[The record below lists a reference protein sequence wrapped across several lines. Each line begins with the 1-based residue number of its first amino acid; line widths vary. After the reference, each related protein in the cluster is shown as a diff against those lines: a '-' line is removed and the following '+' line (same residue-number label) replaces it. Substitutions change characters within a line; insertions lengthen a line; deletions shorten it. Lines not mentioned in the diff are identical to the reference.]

1 VAQGCGGSKI
11 MLREYQLTNFKAFG
25 EPETI
30 PIRPITLIYGPNSSG
45 KSSVLQSLLLLKQT
59 LQEAENSETLLIPKG
74 NLINLGSYREFIHR
88 HDVSKPFSFKVIL
101 ALDINDL
108 KSSSLLGKR
117 SEHLLKN
124 NLLGLQFGF
133 DYDKNIS
140 NIILSNVQLFI
151 GDDPSPAAIYKPHKR
166 DSIENEN
173 TSSFFHGSMQF
184 SVGDDE
190 FPPDIEPD
198 INNFQDLDIETREEI
213 ASFLKLDS
221 INYQHSLWKEWWQK
235 YSSLLSIEAEKELKI
250 IFEKLKL
257 HEGCQGWQN
266 KKWMDLLA
274 EKSKDLKNALENSES
289 LEPENIKDQLSQLES
304 LKRLGIYFNNY
315 SFDRAQ
321 DDLSNL
327 TQYPCL
333 SYRNFFPVKCLKIG
347 KKESSNS
354 EIWKLSEVYKHFW
367 TPELSVLTMLASSG
381 FRTFLNSI
389 VYIGPLRE
397 YPERF
402 YIVSDNLSKQVG
414 KSGKLLPDIL
424 LKDPNI
430 LKLLNDQLARF
441 GLEYELKVSPLKVE
455 DYENIDFFALRL
467 IDKYTGVNVSLAD
480 VGFGISQVLP
490 IIVQSMLSRKSTL
503 LIEQPE
509 IHIHPR
515 LQAELGSL
523 LAECI
528 KHPFDNQFIIET
540 HSEHLMLRLQKLIR
554 KGELKPDD
562 VSVIYVDRGSNGSK
576 CLHLRLDEEGDFIDE
591 WPDGFFE
598 EDFNEIFG

>member
-1 VAQGCGGSKI
+1 VAQDCGGSQF

-25 EPETI
+25 GPETI

-59 LQEAENSETLLIPKG
+59 LREAENSETLLLPKG

-101 ALDINDL
+101 PLDINDL
-108 KSSSLLGKR
+108 KMSSLGKR
-117 SEHLLKN
+117 SEHILKN

-140 NIILSNVQLFI
+140 NIVLSNVQLFI

-173 TSSFFHGSMQF
+173 TSSFMQGSMQL

-190 FPPDIEPD
+190 FPPA
-198 INNFQDLDIETREEI
+198 IETREEI
-213 ASFLKLDS
+213 ASFLKPDL
-221 INYQHSLWKEWWQK
+221 INYQHSLWKDWWQK
-235 YSSLLSIEAEKELKI
+235 YSSLLSIKAEEELKI
-250 IFEKLKL
+250 LFNKLKL
-257 HEGCQGWQN
+257 HEGYKGWQK

-274 EKSKDLKNALENSES
+274 EKSEDLKNALENAES
-289 LEPENIKDQLSQLES
+289 WERENNIKGQLSQLES
-304 LKRLGIYFNNY
+304 LERLGSHFDNY

-321 DDLSNL
+321 EDLSNL
-327 TQYPCL
+327 TEYPCL
-333 SYRNFFPVKCLKIG
+333 SYRNFFPVGCLKSN

-354 EIWKLSEVYKHFW
+354 EVWKLSEVYKHCW

-381 FRTFLNSI
+381 FRSFLKSI

-402 YIVSDNLSKQVG
+402 YILSDNLSKEVG
-414 KSGKLLPDIL
+414 KSGKMLPDIL
-424 LKDPNI
+424 FKDHNI
-430 LKLLNDQLARF
+430 LKRLNEELTRF
-441 GLEYELKVSPLKVE
+441 GLGYELKVSPLTVE
-455 DYENIDFFALRL
+455 DYGNTDVFALRL
-467 IDKYTGVNVSLAD
+467 IDKYTRVNVSLAD

-528 KHPFDNQFIIET
+528 KSPFNNEFIIET

-562 VSVIYVDRGSNGSK
+562 VSVIYVDRGAEGSK

>member
-1 VAQGCGGSKI
+1 

-25 EPETI
+25 GPETI

-59 LQEAENSETLLIPKG
+59 LQEAESPETLLLPKG

-101 ALDINDL
+101 GLDINDL
-108 KSSSLLGKR
+108 KMSSLGKG

-140 NIILSNVQLFI
+140 NIVLSNVQLFI
-151 GDDPSPAAIYKPHKR
+151 GDDPSPAAIYKPHTR

-173 TSSFFHGSMQF
+173 TSSVIQGSMQLR
-184 SVGDDE
+184 VGDDE
-190 FPPDIEPD
+190 FLPA
-198 INNFQDLDIETREEI
+198 IETREER
-213 ASFLKLDS
+213 ASFLKPDL
-221 INYQHSLWKEWWQK
+221 INYQHSLWKDWWQK

-257 HEGCQGWQN
+257 HEGYKGWQK

-274 EKSKDLKNALENSES
+274 EKSKDLKNAFENAES
-289 LEPENIKDQLSQLES
+289 GEGENIKSQLSQLDS
-304 LKRLGIYFNNY
+304 LKRLGSYFDNY

-321 DDLSNL
+321 EDLSNL
-327 TQYPCL
+327 TEYPCL
-333 SYRNFFPVKCLKIG
+333 SYRNFFPVECLKIN

-354 EIWKLSEVYKHFW
+354 EVWKLSEVYKHCW

-381 FRTFLNSI
+381 FRTFLKSM

-402 YIVSDNLSKQVG
+402 YILSDNLSKQVG
-414 KSGKLLPDIL
+414 KSGKMLPDIL
-424 LKDPNI
+424 FKNPNI
-430 LKLLNDQLARF
+430 LNQLNKQLARF
-441 GLEYELKVSPLKVE
+441 GLGYELKVSPLTVE
-455 DYENIDFFALRL
+455 DDGNTDFFALRL

-490 IIVQSMLSRKSTL
+490 IIVQSMLSRESTL

-528 KHPFDNQFIIET
+528 KPPFDNQFIIET

-554 KGELKPDD
+554 KGELNPDD
-562 VSVIYVDRGSNGSK
+562 VSVIYVDRGSDGSK

-591 WPDGFFE
+591 WPNGFFE